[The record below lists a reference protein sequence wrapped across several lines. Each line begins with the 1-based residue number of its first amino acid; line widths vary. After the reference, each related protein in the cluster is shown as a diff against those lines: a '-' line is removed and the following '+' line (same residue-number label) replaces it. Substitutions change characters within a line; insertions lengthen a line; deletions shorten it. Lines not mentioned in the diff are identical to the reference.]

1 MTSSVDV
8 IVLTS
13 SPTVPPR
20 LPSPVAYET
29 EATYVP
35 QPAVATTPR
44 VPSPSSLFVPP
55 SRSRFFDAPAR
66 KQDTTNKK
74 RPAKKATAPKKSK
87 RAPGPSETPSKL
99 SKAQGTTAHDGK
111 EQDGDNGQKKAAKP
125 RAPRKPRAKPKAQAE
140 SGTLKLSGKVTKAGK
155 TEDPGLKPV
164 KKRVGRKPTAVQ
176 STPEDCMEKT
186 GLPTPSNAL
195 GKDEVLNLD
204 EATRRRRDWT
214 PPPETMSH
222 PISTGCAQR
231 TVAEVPDTSN
241 KAGFGDI
248 LTDYTYSRSGSATA
262 ELRATSEGVPTK
274 RRKIDLLEP
283 QGPSRASHSKEI
295 LDQGDSSSTTSSGRL
310 SARKIKPQKRF
321 TTLTA
326 RMTAQYGTENTEDE
340 PGDKDI
346 TQYIVKRDSNRNS
359 KTKAKAQQSSVVLS
373 PEAAFQTLDQQ
384 DVIFGTCSQLER
396 DDSPETLRE
405 MQRAFRMSEDLA
417 FQRRAGIGDLAT
429 SEPSMTSEDAPD
441 LMSRSQSKKKLWSV
455 AGRDMQGSLVQA
467 EVVESLDLTDSS
479 LGNNTAN
486 PAQGDSTVRAMSNAP
501 SDDDWLD
508 LDNGKAGLSLAAKAT
523 NIIQATT
530 ALKSNL
536 TLAST
541 SKKAAQE
548 TQPALREIE
557 QPRSVSQFA
566 PMPQYSGFTD
576 AELSKQVAAYGFKSV
591 KGRKKMIDLLQ
602 KCWESKFGK
611 TDMSALVSGET
622 ESATNSIVHT
632 VQKTVMPPKTASK
645 SKGIANAK
653 KSTSTLAKPPRKTK
667 IATPK
672 KSKQLPPNDAQQ
684 LPTSSYIDIE
694 EIQDSEDE
702 PLLSPVQVQ
711 AYYTKS
717 SSASTQLATSPS
729 RNSKASNRARSPQA
743 RKTASSKISPVTER
757 IKRDTAI
764 GTSEPTSDQNMKPLL
779 TQITSAV
786 RAQSR
791 LPQANSRARPTWH
804 EKILMF
810 DPIMLED
817 FTAWLNVEG
826 LGLVDEDREVNTTL
840 VRDWCESKGICCGWK
855 KNTSG

>member
-1 MTSSVDV
+1 MTSSADV

-87 RAPGPSETPSKL
+87 KAAGPSETPSKL
-99 SKAQGTTAHDGK
+99 SKAHGSTAHDGK
-111 EQDGDNGQKKAAKP
+111 EQNGDNGQKKAAKP

-140 SGTLKLSGKVTKAGK
+140 SGALKLSGKVIKAGK
-155 TEDPGLKPV
+155 PEDPGLKPV
-164 KKRVGRKPTAVQ
+164 KKRAGRKQTAVQ
-176 STPEDCMEKT
+176 STSEDCMEKT

-195 GKDEVLNLD
+195 GKDEDLNLD

-214 PPPETMSH
+214 PPAETMSH
-222 PISTGCAQR
+222 PISTGCAQW
-231 TVAEVPDTSN
+231 TVAEVSDTSN

-283 QGPSRASHSKEI
+283 QGPSRALRRKEN
-295 LDQGDSSSTTSSGRL
+295 LDQDDSSSTTSSGRL

-340 PGDKDI
+340 PGDKDL
-346 TQYIVKRDSNRNS
+346 TQYIVKCDSKRNS

-384 DVIFGTCSQLER
+384 DVIFAS
-396 DDSPETLRE
+396 SSETIRLKHFE
-405 MQRAFRMSEDLA
+405 KCKGAFRMSEDLA

-429 SEPSMTSEDAPD
+429 SEPSMASEDAPD
-441 LMSRSQSKKKLWSV
+441 LMSRSQSKKRLWSV

-467 EVVESLDLTDSS
+467 ELVESLDLTDLS
-479 LGNNTAN
+479 LDNNTAI
-486 PAQGDSTVRAMSNAP
+486 PPQCDSTVRALSNAP

-508 LDNGKAGLSLAAKAT
+508 LDNGKAGLSLATKVT
-523 NIIQATT
+523 NIIQTTT
-530 ALKSNL
+530 ALKSKM
-536 TLAST
+536 TLANT
-541 SKKAAQE
+541 SKQAAQE
-548 TQPALREIE
+548 TQPVLREIE
-557 QPRSVSQFA
+557 QPRSVSQLA

-611 TDMSALVSGET
+611 ADLSASVPGET
-622 ESATNSIVHT
+622 ESATNSIFHT
-632 VQKTVMPPKTASK
+632 VQKTVVPPKTASK
-645 SKGIANAK
+645 SNGIANAK
-653 KSTSTLAKPPRKTK
+653 KNTSTLANPPQKTK
-667 IATPK
+667 IVTPK

-684 LPTSSYIDIE
+684 PPTSSYIDIE

-711 AYYTKS
+711 AHYTKN

-743 RKTASSKISPVTER
+743 RKLASSKVLPVTER

-764 GTSEPTSDQNMKPLL
+764 RTSEPISDQDLKPLL

-826 LGLVDEDREVNTTL
+826 LGLVDEDREVNTAL